1 MTTIR
6 NIALCETAGSAA
18 QNPNKPCPPEQPN
31 CEKSKLL
38 GLENIGL
45 KNTPGIAPNNFAMS
59 GSTKCWIA

>member
-6 NIALCETAGSAA
+6 NMALNETAGSAA
-18 QNPNKPCPPEQPN
+18 QNPNKPCPPGQPS
-31 CEKSKLL
+31 CEKTNLL

-45 KNTPGIAPNNFAMS
+45 KGTPSIAPNNFAMN